1 MTMPLEGITVL
12 DLTRLAPGPY
22 CTMILADLG
31 ADVIKIEEP
40 GPPTGRR
47 AEQSGA
53 LATEPPPRYGVDRH
67 SPHWALNRNKK
78 IIGLNL
84 KHDEARQIF
93 YQLAERADVVV
104 EEFRPGVAK
113 RLGIDYDTL
122 HQRNPRLIYCA
133 VTGYGQSGPYKDLA
147 GHDINYISMAG
158 CLGMI
163 GEEGGPPVI
172 PHNIIADFAGGGMHA
187 AIGVLAAL
195 MARERTGRGQFVDI
209 AMTDGVYSLLVSHLS
224 TYFASGL
231 VPRRGETLLDGGAH
245 YYNIYQT
252 KDGKWLS
259 IGSIEPWFYAN
270 LCRAIGR
277 DDLLPCE
284 FVEAEQREVLKHT
297 LSDIFQTKTRD
308 EWFELLTRH
317 DICVG
322 KVYDLDETEND
333 PHLRAREMIVEVDH
347 PQAGKVKQVGISVK
361 LSETPGQIRFLAA
374 PMGVHTEEIL
384 TALGHSQEKI
394 VELRAAG
401 AIK

>member
-47 AEQSGA
+47 AAQAAGLS
-53 LATEPPPRYGVDRH
+53 TTSPPRYGVDRH
-67 SPHWALNRNKK
+67 APHWALNRNKK
-78 IIGLNL
+78 TMGLNL

-93 YQLAERADVVV
+93 YQLAEQADVVV

-122 HQRNPRLIYCA
+122 SQRNPRLIYCA
-133 VTGYGQSGPYKDLA
+133 VTGYGQTGPYKDLV
-147 GHDINYISMAG
+147 GHDVNYISMAG

-163 GEEGGPPVI
+163 GAQGGPPVI
-172 PHNIIADFAGGGMHA
+172 PHNIIADFAGGGMHG
-187 AIGVLAAL
+187 AIGILAAL

-224 TYFASGL
+224 TYFATGM
-231 VPRRGETLLDGGAH
+231 VPRRGEGILDGAVH
-245 YYNIYQT
+245 YYNVYET
-252 KDGKWLS
+252 KDGQWLS

-270 LCRAIGR
+270 LCKALGR
-277 DDLLPCE
+277 EDFLPYE
-284 FVEAEQREVLKHT
+284 FAEGEKRDEILQAFRQ
-297 LSDIFQTKTRD
+297 IFKTKTRE
-308 EWFELLTRH
+308 EWFEILTQH
-317 DICVG
+317 DICVA
-322 KVYDLDETEND
+322 KVYDLDETERD
-333 PHLRAREMIVEVDH
+333 PHLRARDMIVEMEH
-347 PQAGKVKQVGISVK
+347 PELGKVKQVGISVK
-361 LSETPGQIRFLAA
+361 LSATPGQIRFLAA
-374 PMGVHTEEIL
+374 PLGAHTEEIL
-384 TALGHSQEKI
+384 SGLGYTSEKI
-394 VELRAAG
+394 AGLRDAG

>member
-47 AEQSGA
+47 AEQAAG
-53 LATEPPPRYGVDRH
+53 LPTQPPPRDGVERH
-67 SPHWALNRNKK
+67 TPHWALNRNKK
-78 IIGLNL
+78 TVGLNL

-93 YQLAERADVVV
+93 YQLVDRADVLV

-113 RLGIDYDTL
+113 RLGIDYETL
-122 HQRNPRLIYCA
+122 SPRNSRLIYCA
-133 VTGYGQSGPYKDLA
+133 VTGYGQTGPYKDLA
-147 GHDINYISMAG
+147 GHDINYISVAG
-158 CLGMI
+158 CLGLI
-163 GEEGGPPVI
+163 GHQGGPPVI

-209 AMTDGVYSLLVSHLS
+209 AMADGVYSLLVSQLS
-224 TYFASGL
+224 TYFATGRM
-231 VPRRGETLLDGGAH
+231 PQRGETILDGAAH
-245 YYNIYQT
+245 YYNVYET

-259 IGSIEPWFYAN
+259 IGAIEPWFYAN
-270 LCRAIGR
+270 LCKALGR
-277 DDLLPCE
+277 EDLLPYE
-284 FVEAEQREVLKHT
+284 FVEGEQREEMKRT
-297 LSDIFQTKTRD
+297 LCEIFKTKTRD
-308 EWFELLTRH
+308 EWFDLLTKS

-322 KVYDLDETEND
+322 KVYDLAETASD
-333 PHLRAREMIVEVDH
+333 PHLRARDMIVAVDH
-347 PQAGKVKQVGISVK
+347 PQVGTVQQVGISVK
-361 LSETPGQIRFLAA
+361 LSDTPGQIRFLAA
-374 PMGVHTEEIL
+374 PLGTHTDEVL
-384 TALGHSQEKI
+384 TALGHSPERI
-394 VELRAAG
+394 EALRTAG

>member
-31 ADVIKIEEP
+31 AEVIKVEEP

-47 AEQSGA
+47 AVQAAGLS
-53 LATEPPPRYGVDRH
+53 TTPPPRYGVERH

-78 IIGLNL
+78 TIGLNL

-93 YQLAERADVVV
+93 YQLADRADVVV

-122 HQRNPRLIYCA
+122 SQRNPRLIYCA
-133 VTGYGQSGPYKDLA
+133 ITGYGQTGPYRDLV
-147 GHDINYISMAG
+147 GHDINYIATAG

-163 GEEGGPPVI
+163 GPAGGPPVI
-172 PHNIIADFAGGGMHA
+172 PHNIIADFAGGGMHG
-187 AIGVLAAL
+187 AIGILAAL
-195 MARERTGRGQFVDI
+195 MARQRTGRGQFVDI

-231 VPRRGETLLDGGAH
+231 VPRRGEGMLDGAAP
-245 YYNIYQT
+245 YYNIYKT

-270 LCRAIGR
+270 LCKALGREDFLPDEFAEGDRREEIRQAFRAI
-277 DDLLPCE
+277 
-284 FVEAEQREVLKHT
+284 FK
-297 LSDIFQTKTRD
+297 TKTRD
-308 EWFELLTRH
+308 EWFEILRQH
-317 DICVG
+317 DICVA
-322 KVYDLDETEND
+322 KVYDLDETEHD
-333 PHLRAREMIVEVDH
+333 PHLRARDMIVEIEH
-347 PQAGKVKQVGISVK
+347 PEAGKVKQVGISVK
-361 LSETPGQIRFLAA
+361 LSDTPGQIRFLAA
-374 PMGVHTEEIL
+374 PLGTHTEEIL
-384 TALGHSQEKI
+384 SGLGYSNAQIAALRE
-394 VELRAAG
+394 EG

>member
-47 AEQSGA
+47 AAQAAGLS
-53 LATEPPPRYGVDRH
+53 TVPPPRYGVNRH

-78 IIGLNL
+78 SMGLNL

-113 RLGIDYDTL
+113 RLGIDYETL
-122 HQRNPRLIYCA
+122 RQRNPRLIYCA
-133 VTGYGQSGPYKDLA
+133 VTGYGQTGPYKDLV
-147 GHDINYISMAG
+147 GHDINYISTAG

-163 GEEGGPPVI
+163 GPQGGPPVI
-172 PHNIIADFAGGGMHA
+172 PHNIIADFAGGGMQA

-209 AMTDGVYSLLVSHLS
+209 AMTDGVYSLLVSQLS
-224 TYFASGL
+224 TYFATG
-231 VPRRGETLLDGGAH
+231 VAPRRGETMLDGGVH
-245 YYNIYQT
+245 YYNVYET
-252 KDGKWLS
+252 KDGKWIS

-270 LCRAIGR
+270 LCKALGR
-277 DDLLPCE
+277 EDLLPYE
-284 FVEAEQREVLKHT
+284 FAEGERQEEIKRTFRE
-297 LSDIFQTKTRD
+297 IFKTKTRD
-308 EWFELLTRH
+308 EWFEILTQS

-322 KVYDLDETEND
+322 KVYDLDETETD
-333 PHLRAREMIVEVDH
+333 PHLRAREMIVEVEH
-347 PQAGKVKQVGISVK
+347 PEGGKMKQVGIAVK
-361 LSETPGQIRFLAA
+361 LSDTPGQIRFLAA
-374 PMGVHTEEIL
+374 PLGTHTEEVL
-384 TALGHSQEKI
+384 TGLGYAKEKI
-394 VELRAAG
+394 AELRAAG

>member
-47 AEQSGA
+47 AQQAAGLSPV
-53 LATEPPPRYGVDRH
+53 PPPRYGVDRH
-67 SPHWALNRNKK
+67 SPYWALNRNKK
-78 IIGLNL
+78 SVGLDL

-93 YQLAERADVVV
+93 YQLAERTDVVV

-122 HQRNPRLIYCA
+122 RQRNPRLVYCA
-133 VTGYGQSGPYKDLA
+133 VTGYGQSGPYKDLV

-163 GEEGGPPVI
+163 GSHGGPPVI
-172 PHNIIADFAGGGMHA
+172 PHNIIADFAGGGMHG

-209 AMTDGVYSLLVSHLS
+209 AMTDGVYSMLVSHLS
-224 TYFASGL
+224 TYFATGM
-231 VPRRGETLLDGGAH
+231 VPRRGETVLDGGAH
-245 YYNIYQT
+245 YYNVYET
-252 KDGKWLS
+252 KDGKWMS

-270 LCRAIGR
+270 LCKALGR
-277 DDLLPCE
+277 EDLLPYE
-284 FVEAEQREVLKHT
+284 FAEREKREEIKQAFR
-297 LSDIFQTKTRD
+297 DIFTTKTRD
-308 EWFELLTRH
+308 EWFDLLTQH

-322 KVYDLDETEND
+322 RVYDLDETAGD
-333 PHLRAREMIVEVDH
+333 PHLRARDMIVEVDH
-347 PQAGKVKQVGISVK
+347 PEVGPVKQVGISVK
-361 LSETPGQIRFLAA
+361 LSDTPGRIRFLAA
-374 PMGVHTEEIL
+374 SLGTHTEEIL
-384 TALGHSQEKI
+384 TGLGYTPENIAQ
-394 VELRAAG
+394 LRAEG

>member
-31 ADVIKIEEP
+31 AEVIKIEEP

-47 AEQSGA
+47 AEQAGGLSPM
-53 LATEPPPRYGVDRH
+53 PPQRAGVNRH
-67 SPHWALNRNKK
+67 APHWALNRNKK
-78 IIGLNL
+78 TIGLNL
-84 KHDEARQIF
+84 KQDEARQIF
-93 YQLAERADVVV
+93 YRLAEHADVVV

-122 HQRNPRLIYCA
+122 RQRNSRLIYCA
-133 VTGYGQSGPYKDLA
+133 VTGYGQSGPYKDLV

-163 GEEGGPPVI
+163 GSKGGAPVI
-172 PHNIIADFAGGGMHA
+172 PHNIIADFAGGGMHG

-195 MARERTGRGQFVDI
+195 MARERTGRGQFVDL
-209 AMTDGVYSLLVSHLS
+209 AMTDGIYSLLVSQLS
-224 TYFASGL
+224 TYFATGV
-231 VPRRGETLLDGGAH
+231 VPRRGETQLDGGVH
-245 YYNIYQT
+245 YYNVYETQ
-252 KDGKWLS
+252 DGKWLS

-270 LCRAIGR
+270 LCKALGR
-277 DDLLPCE
+277 EDLLPYE
-284 FVEAEQREVLKHT
+284 FVEGEQRETLQHT
-297 LSDIFQTKTRD
+297 LSDIFKTKSRD
-308 EWFELLTRH
+308 EWFDLLTRH

-322 KVYDLDETEND
+322 KVYDLNETAHD
-333 PHLRAREMIVEVDH
+333 PHLRARQMIVEVDH

-374 PMGVHTEEIL
+374 PMGAHTEEIL
-384 TALGHSQEKI
+384 TAMGYSQEKV
-394 VELRAAG
+394 VELRTAG

>member
-47 AEQSGA
+47 AEQAAGLSPV
-53 LATEPPPRYGVDRH
+53 PPPRSGVDRH
-67 SPHWALNRNKK
+67 TPHWALNRNKK
-78 IIGLNL
+78 TIGLNL

-122 HQRNPRLIYCA
+122 RQRNTRLIYCA
-133 VTGYGQSGPYKDLA
+133 ITGYGQSGPYTDLV

-163 GEEGGPPVI
+163 GAKGGPPVI
-172 PHNIIADFAGGGMHA
+172 PHNIIADFAGGGMHG

-209 AMTDGVYSLLVSHLS
+209 AMTDGVYSLLVSQLS
-224 TYFASGL
+224 TYFATGI
-231 VPRRGETLLDGGAH
+231 VPRRGETQLDGGVH
-245 YYNIYQT
+245 YYNIYEAQ
-252 KDGKWLS
+252 DGKWLS

-270 LCRAIGR
+270 LCKALGCE
-277 DDLLPCE
+277 DLLPYE
-284 FVEAEQREVLKHT
+284 FVEGEQREALQHT
-297 LSDIFQTKTRD
+297 LSDIFKTKSRD
-308 EWFELLTRH
+308 EWFDLLRRH

-322 KVYDLDETEND
+322 KVYDLHETEHD
-333 PHLRAREMIVEVDH
+333 PHLQARQMIVEVDH
-347 PQAGKVKQVGISVK
+347 PQVGKVKQVGISVK
-361 LSETPGQIRFLAA
+361 LSDTPGQIRFLAA
-374 PMGVHTEEIL
+374 PMGTHTEEIL
-384 TALGHSQEKI
+384 TTMGYSAEK
-394 VELRAAG
+394 VAELRAAG